1 MPVTPARPRR
11 RPAGMP
17 FLALAG
23 VGAGM
28 FLLAR
33 STRPAPAA
41 SRGFRAPHRV
51 VIVGAGFG
59 GLAAAQSLAR
69 VPGVHVTLIDE
80 HNHHLFQPLLYQVA
94 TGMLNPDD
102 IASPVRGIV
111 AGEHRVTPLMAT
123 VSGIDLDRREVR
135 CDGHTL
141 PYDTLV
147 LATGSQ
153 VSYFGHESWRESAL
167 GLKTLDDALLLR
179 RRILTNLE
187 QAAKAT
193 SPAERDRHLTFVLVG
208 GGTTGV
214 EMAGAIAELAR
225 EVLAQEF
232 QDQPELRAK
241 VILLE
246 AGPTLLAG
254 FAADLAASAT
264 RDLRRMGVDVR
275 TGTKVEGIQPDRVS
289 LGQEQIMAST
299 IVWTAGVAATP
310 VAEWLELKPAKG
322 GRVEVAADLHV
333 PSRPGVYV
341 IGDAALAL
349 DRHGKPLPG
358 VAAVAKQQ
366 GAYVARAVRRAMRRS
381 PPAAPFHYRDY
392 GTMATIGRNSAVAE
406 IGGVHLKGFVGWLTW
421 AVAHIFFL
429 IGFRNRVMVSAQW
442 AFAYLTHER
451 GNRLLIGRRSPV
463 LSQPEQGTEKGR
475 TRSSRRDP
483 LPAPP

>member
-1 MPVTPARPRR
+1 MKRHMPVRPERR
-11 RPAGMP
+11 STAMIPLLAVAG
-17 FLALAG
+17 AG
-23 VGAGM
+23 TGM

-33 STRPAPAA
+33 SARPAPTA
-41 SRGFRAPHRV
+41 SHEPRAPHRV

-59 GLAAAQSLAR
+59 GLMAAQSLGG

-80 HNHHLFQPLLYQVA
+80 RNHHLFQPLLYQVA
-94 TGMLNPDD
+94 TGMLNPDE
-102 IASPVRGIV
+102 IASPVRAIM
-111 AGEHRVTPLMAT
+111 AGQHLVTPLMAT

-135 CDGHTL
+135 CDGRTL

-153 VSYFGHESWRESAL
+153 VSYFGHDSWHESAL

-179 RRILTNLE
+179 RRILTSLE

-193 SPAERDRHLTFVLVG
+193 SPAERDQHLTFVLVG

-214 EMAGAIAELAR
+214 EMAGAIAELTH
-225 EVLAQEF
+225 EVLTQEF
-232 QDQPELRAK
+232 QGRPELRAK

-254 FAADLAASAT
+254 FDSDLAARAT

-275 TGTKVEGIQPDRVS
+275 TGTKVEDIQPDRVS
-289 LGQEQIMAST
+289 LGRERITANT

-310 VAEWLELKPAKG
+310 VAEWLGLKPAKG
-322 GRVEVAADLHV
+322 GRVAVGADLQV
-333 PSRPGVYV
+333 PGRPGVYV

-366 GAYVARAVRRAMRRS
+366 GAYVARAVRRAMRGSRS
-381 PPAAPFHYRDY
+381 TPPFHYRDY
-392 GTMATIGRNSAVAE
+392 GTMATVGRNSAVAE
-406 IGGVHLKGFVGWLTW
+406 IGGIHLKGFAGWLTW

-429 IGFRNRVMVSAQW
+429 IGFRNRVLVSAQW
-442 AFAYLTHER
+442 LFSYVTH
-451 GNRLLIGRRSPV
+451 RRS
-463 LSQPEQGTEKGR
+463 GR
-475 TRSSRRDP
+475 VIT
-483 LPAPP
+483 